1 MDSCAGCISDQSTGF
16 EHLDIDIRLFSQP
29 FAAENGEPNINGGR
43 VGCRWRCGRFAKRE
57 VMSNYF
63 HERFSIRF
71 CHFHSSFISDSPPS
85 LYFFFFFLGGNFFSR
100 FDSFG
105 QGHDSSK
112 CETDMTKS
120 LEPNGAVS

>member
-1 MDSCAGCISDQSTGF
+1 MADGSVVGGVAAVSRNVRLCRITFTNDSQFDFAISI
-16 EHLDIDIRLFSQP
+16 LPLFLIP
-29 FAAENGEPNINGGR
+29 LLL
-43 VGCRWRCGRFAKRE
+43 
-57 VMSNYF
+57 
-63 HERFSIRF
+63 SI
-71 CHFHSSFISDSPPS
+71 
-85 LYFFFFFLGGNFFSR
+85 FFFFLGGNFFSR